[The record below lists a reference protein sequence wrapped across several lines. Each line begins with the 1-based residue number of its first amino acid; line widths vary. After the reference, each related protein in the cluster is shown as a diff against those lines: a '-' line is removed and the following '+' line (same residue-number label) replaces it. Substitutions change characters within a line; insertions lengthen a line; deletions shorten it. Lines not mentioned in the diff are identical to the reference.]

1 MEKYRIVINKT
12 AENDLKKIYKSGNKN
27 DISKIETFF
36 IEIAKH
42 PREGSGQPEQLKY
55 YSGEVWSRKVNK
67 KDRFVYEIFEEE
79 IIITIIKV
87 LGHYGD
93 K

>member
-1 MEKYRIVINKT
+1 MEKYRIVI
-12 AENDLKKIYKSGNKN
+12 
-27 DISKIETFF
+27 FF
-36 IEIAKH
+36 TEIAKH

-55 YSGEVWSRKVNK
+55 FSGEVWSRKVNK

-79 IIITIIKV
+79 IIITVIKA